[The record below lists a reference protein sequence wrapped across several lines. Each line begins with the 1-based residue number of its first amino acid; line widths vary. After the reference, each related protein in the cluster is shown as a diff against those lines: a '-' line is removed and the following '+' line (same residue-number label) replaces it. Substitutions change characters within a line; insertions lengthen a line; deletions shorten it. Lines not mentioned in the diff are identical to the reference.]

1 MIISISNGIIIIDI
15 NKANNISL
23 PGNFNFEKEKAA
35 KIELNI
41 VKATQQI
48 VTMTEFKNYL
58 PNGATFKAVR

>member
-48 VTMTEFKNYL
+48 VTMTEFKKYL